1 VTARLVTT
9 GRALLFN
16 IAFHG
21 VTLLL
26 GIAYLPLLLI
36 PGKAGTR
43 VMMAA
48 GRAWSALILWLLKII
63 IGLDFEV
70 RGRAHLPAG
79 AALIAAKHQSAW
91 DTLMLPV
98 LLGDPVVVLKREL
111 FWIPFYGWYAKRAGM
126 IAIDRKGGAKALRAM
141 LRAAK
146 HTTVEDGRQLVI
158 FPQGTRTAPG
168 ALPTTSPSDPGAL
181 PTQATA
187 PYQPGVAALY
197 GELGLPC
204 VPMALNSGLFW
215 GRRAFT
221 KRPGRIIVEF
231 LPPIPPGLAK
241 RDFLARLEAAIE
253 PATARLESET
263 LVK

>member
-1 VTARLVTT
+1 MI
-9 GRALLFN
+9 RALLFN
-16 IAFHG
+16 VAFYG
-21 VTLLL
+21 VTTIL
-26 GIAYLPLLLI
+26 GILYLPLLLI
-36 PGKAGTR
+36 PGKAGQR
-43 VMMAA
+43 AMMAA
-48 GRAWSALILWLLKII
+48 GRAWSALILWLLKVI

-70 RGRAHLPAG
+70 RGREHLPAG
-79 AALIAAKHQSAW
+79 PCLIAAKHQSAW

-126 IAIDRKGGAKALRAM
+126 VAIDRKGGAKALRAM
-141 LRAAK
+141 LRDAK
-146 HTTVEDGRQLVI
+146 ARTVKDGRALVI

-168 ALPTTSPSDPGAL
+168 VS
-181 PTQATA
+181 A

-197 GELGLPC
+197 GDLGLPC

-231 LPPIPPGLAK
+231 LPAIPPGLAK
-241 RDFLARLEAAIE
+241 RDLLARLEAAIE
-253 PATARLESET
+253 PATARLEKSRH
-263 LVK
+263 

>member
-1 VTARLVTT
+1 MI
-9 GRALLFN
+9 RALLFN
-16 IAFHG
+16 VAFYG
-21 VTLLL
+21 VTTIL
-26 GIAYLPLLLI
+26 GIFYLPLLLI
-36 PGKAGTR
+36 PGKAGQR
-43 VMMAA
+43 AMMAA
-48 GRAWSALILWLLKII
+48 GRAWSALILWLLKVI

-70 RGRAHLPAG
+70 RGRQHLPAG
-79 AALIAAKHQSAW
+79 PCLIAAKHQSAW

-126 IAIDRKGGAKALRAM
+126 VAIDRKGGAKALRAM
-141 LRAAK
+141 LRDAK
-146 HTTVEDGRQLVI
+146 ARTVEDGRALVI

-168 ALPTTSPSDPGAL
+168 VS
-181 PTQATA
+181 A

-197 GELGLPC
+197 GDLGLPC

-231 LPPIPPGLAK
+231 LPAIPPGLAK
-241 RDFLARLEAAIE
+241 RDLLARLEAAIE
-253 PATARLESET
+253 PATARLENQST
-263 LVK
+263 DL